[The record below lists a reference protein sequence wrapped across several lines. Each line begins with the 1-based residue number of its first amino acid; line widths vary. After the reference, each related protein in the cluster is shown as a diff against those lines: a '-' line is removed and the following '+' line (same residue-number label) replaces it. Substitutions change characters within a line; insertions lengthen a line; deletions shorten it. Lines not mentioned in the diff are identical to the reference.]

1 MDAVDLPHPWTAIDG
16 DDGFFYYNEETG
28 ESQWEHPLG
37 DDRDGA
43 QSQQQVQPLADDLS
57 LPYPWIKIDGDDG
70 FFYYNEETGDSQW
83 EHPFMESKQ
92 SPTRDPSPNSAGQ
105 STPHASKHADESMRS
120 SSWVKWVRGQR
131 ERC

>member
-57 LPYPWIKIDGDDG
+57 LPYPWIKIDGYG
-70 FFYYNEETGDSQW
+70 KSW
-83 EHPFMESKQ
+83 P
-92 SPTRDPSPNSAGQ
+92 
-105 STPHASKHADESMRS
+105 ASYWRLD
-120 SSWVKWVRGQR
+120 
-131 ERC
+131 